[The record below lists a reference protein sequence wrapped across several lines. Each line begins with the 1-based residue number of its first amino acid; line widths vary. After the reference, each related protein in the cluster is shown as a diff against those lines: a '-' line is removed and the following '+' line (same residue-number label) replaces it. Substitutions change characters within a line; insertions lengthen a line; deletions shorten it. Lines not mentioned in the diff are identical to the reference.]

1 MHCERFS
8 GILAPNAEL
17 TNRGS
22 IAMSDHAEEFD
33 HGKVFI
39 VMIVIANLVLWPALY
54 GLVRGV
60 LN

>member
-1 MHCERFS
+1 
-8 GILAPNAEL
+8 
-17 TNRGS
+17 
-22 IAMSDHAEEFD
+22 MSDHAEEFD

-54 GLVRGV
+54 GLVRAV